1 MTRRAFFPAGRWGVG
16 VVDVGGE
23 AAGMRGQRSLGPG
36 LGPTRALQSASH

>member
-1 MTRRAFFPAGRWGVG
+1 MNSTRFFPCRPVGVG
-16 VVDVGGE
+16 VVDVGE